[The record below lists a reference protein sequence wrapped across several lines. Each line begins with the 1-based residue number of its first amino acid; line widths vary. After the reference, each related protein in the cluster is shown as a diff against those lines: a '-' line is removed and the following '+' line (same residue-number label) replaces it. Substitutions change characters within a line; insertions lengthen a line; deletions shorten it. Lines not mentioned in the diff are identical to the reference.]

1 MTERGNVFLRWVR
14 LKHEAK
20 TTAQQA
26 EAVSTGVEAATEQS
40 GINAA
45 MQEPFDPASLP
56 LIDSISADTDIVE
69 FLKSD
74 VPTELT
80 RAALRRAWTS
90 DPAIRDF
97 IGIADN
103 QWDFNDPNGIAGF
116 GRLDATESGVAFLA
130 QLSSTRGRCRTCSR
144 KRRRPS
150 SVSPR
155 TQLVPSNPKPISM
168 RSLTLAN
175 RIPPIASLHHAPWPK
190 HVLGQRLRMALKN
203 TMRPALVAVMG
214 APCQSSA
221 GHCCCRRLPH
231 FVRRARNHAGI
242 RLS

>member
-1 MTERGNVFLRWVR
+1 VTEKGNVFLRWVR

-26 EAVSTGVEAATEQS
+26 EAVSIDVEAATVHP

-45 MQEPFDPASLP
+45 VQEPFDPASLP
-56 LIDSISADTDIVE
+56 SIGSITADTDIVA

-103 QWDFNDPNGIAGF
+103 QWDFNDPYGIPGF
-116 GRLDATESGVAFLA
+116 GRLDAAESGVTFLA
-130 QLSSTRGRCRTCSR
+130 QVLGTPGEMPDLLAERATPVERVASNAACSEQSEVDQHAQLDARQSPSTDSIISSCAMAEARAGTEAAHGVEEYDTSCSR
-144 KRRRPS
+144 RS
-150 SVSPR
+150 HGSALPR
-155 TQLVPSNPKPISM
+155 
-168 RSLTLAN
+168 
-175 RIPPIASLHHAPWPK
+175 
-190 HVLGQRLRMALKN
+190 
-203 TMRPALVAVMG
+203 
-214 APCQSSA
+214 
-221 GHCCCRRLPH
+221 
-231 FVRRARNHAGI
+231 
-242 RLS
+242 

>member
-1 MTERGNVFLRWVR
+1 MDNSFRIGKRKRAVTESDNVFLRWVR

-26 EAVSTGVEAATEQS
+26 EAVSTGVEAAAEQS

-45 MQEPFDPASLP
+45 PFDPASLP
-56 LIDSISADTDIVE
+56 SIGSITADTDIVA

-74 VPTELT
+74 VPTELM

-103 QWDFNDPNGIAGF
+103 QWNFNDPNGISGF
-116 GRLDATESGVAFLA
+116 GRLDATESGVTFLA
-130 QLSSTRGRCRTCSR
+130 QVSSTAGAMPDLLADRAT
-144 KRRRPS
+144 P
-150 SVSPR
+150 VSPR

-168 RSLTLAN
+168 RSLTLTN
-175 RIPPIASLHHAPWPK
+175 RIPPIA
-190 HVLGQRLRMALKN
+190 
-203 TMRPALVAVMG
+203 
-214 APCQSSA
+214 
-221 GHCCCRRLPH
+221 
-231 FVRRARNHAGI
+231 
-242 RLS
+242 

>member
-1 MTERGNVFLRWVR
+1 VTEKGNVFLRWVR

-26 EAVSTGVEAATEQS
+26 EAVSIDVEAATVHP

-45 MQEPFDPASLP
+45 VQEPFDPASLP
-56 LIDSISADTDIVE
+56 SIGSITADTDIVA

-103 QWDFNDPNGIAGF
+103 QWDFNDPYGIPGF
-116 GRLDATESGVAFLA
+116 GRLDAAESGVTFLA
-130 QLSSTRGRCRTCSR
+130 QVLGTPGEMPDLLAERATPVERVASNAACSEPSEADQHAQLDARQSPSTDSIISSCAMAEARAGTEAAHGVEEYDTSCSR
-144 KRRRPS
+144 RS
-150 SVSPR
+150 HGSALPR
-155 TQLVPSNPKPISM
+155 
-168 RSLTLAN
+168 
-175 RIPPIASLHHAPWPK
+175 
-190 HVLGQRLRMALKN
+190 
-203 TMRPALVAVMG
+203 
-214 APCQSSA
+214 
-221 GHCCCRRLPH
+221 
-231 FVRRARNHAGI
+231 
-242 RLS
+242 

>member
-1 MTERGNVFLRWVR
+1 VTESDNVFLRWVR

-26 EAVSTGVEAATEQS
+26 EAVSTGVEAAAEQS

-45 MQEPFDPASLP
+45 PFDPASLP
-56 LIDSISADTDIVE
+56 SIGSITADTDIVA

-74 VPTELT
+74 VPTELM

-103 QWDFNDPNGIAGF
+103 QWNFNDPNGISGF
-116 GRLDATESGVAFLA
+116 GRLDATESGVTFLA
-130 QLSSTRGRCRTCSR
+130 QVSSTAGAMPDLLADRAT
-144 KRRRPS
+144 P
-150 SVSPR
+150 VSPR

-175 RIPPIASLHHAPWPK
+175 RIPPIA
-190 HVLGQRLRMALKN
+190 
-203 TMRPALVAVMG
+203 
-214 APCQSSA
+214 
-221 GHCCCRRLPH
+221 
-231 FVRRARNHAGI
+231 
-242 RLS
+242 